1 MNASAESPNEDRVV
15 TDGFAFV
22 EFTTNDPDSMGAL
35 FRRLGFTL
43 IGRAR
48 HKQVFRYRQRDAEFI
63 LNAEPNRFL
72 ETHRA
77 SVRGIGIRV
86 NDAAAATRAATR
98 GGALLASEA
107 ECGAYAVDTPAIEGI
122 GESLVY
128 FVEGSLDEF
137 FEPVA
142 AEQGPAQHDGMI
154 LAVDHTSNI
163 VHPQNLDRW
172 ADFYASSFGF
182 VQKQYLD
189 VKGQRTGMRARSMV
203 APCGKLSIPIAA
215 SAYDAEG
222 ALNQNDEFIR
232 DYGGEGIQHIA
243 LLSADLVQTIDAFE
257 NAGIRFMDA
266 PAHAY
271 YEALDRRIPGHGLPV
286 NDLERRGLLVD
297 GKSGGRLL
305 LQRFTQRQIGPVFFE
320 VIERRGED
328 GFGEGNFKALF
339 EAQEKDQARRGSLKA
354 TEAKAV

>member
-1 MNASAESPNEDRVV
+1 MNASAESLNEDRVV

-22 EFTTNDPDSMGAL
+22 EFTTNDADSMGAL

-72 ETHRA
+72 QAHRA

-107 ECGAYAVDTPAIEGI
+107 ESGAYAVDAPAIEGI

>member
-1 MNASAESPNEDRVV
+1 MNASAESPNADRVV

-35 FRRLGFTL
+35 FRRLGFAL
-43 IGRAR
+43 VGQAR

-72 ETHRA
+72 KAHRA

-98 GGALLASEA
+98 GGARLASE
-107 ECGAYAVDTPAIEGI
+107 EESGAYAVDTPTIEGI

-142 AEQGPAQHDGMI
+142 AAQDSVAHDAMI
-154 LAVDHTSNI
+154 VAVDHTSNI

-172 ADFYASSFGF
+172 ADFYASTFGF

-189 VKGQRTGMRARSMV
+189 VKGRRTGMRARSMV

-215 SAYDAEG
+215 SAHDTDG

-243 LLSADLVQTIDAFE
+243 LLSADLVRTIDAFE
-257 NAGIRFMDA
+257 SAGIQFMDA
-266 PAHAY
+266 PSHAY
-271 YEALDRRIPGHGLPV
+271 YVGLDQRIPGHGLPV
-286 NDLERRGLLVD
+286 QDLERRGLLID
-297 GKSGGRLL
+297 GKSEGRLL
-305 LQRFTQRQIGPVFFE
+305 LQRFTRRQIGPVFFE

-339 EAQEKDQARRGSLKA
+339 EAQEKDQARRGSLTA
-354 TEAKAV
+354 TEAKAD

>member
-1 MNASAESPNEDRVV
+1 MSASSESPSKDRVV

-22 EFTTNDPDSMGAL
+22 EFTTNDPEGMGTL
-35 FRRLGFTL
+35 FNRLGFTL
-43 IGRAR
+43 VGQAVG
-48 HKQVFRYRQRDAEFI
+48 KQVRRYRQRDAEFI
-63 LNAEPNRFL
+63 VNAEPNGFL
-72 ETHRA
+72 DAHRA

-86 NDAAAATRAATR
+86 NDANAALRAATN
-98 GGALLASEA
+98 GGARLASEPDV
-107 ECGAYAVDTPAIEGI
+107 GAYAVNAQAIMGI
-122 GESLVY
+122 GDSLVY
-128 FVEGSLDEF
+128 FLEGSLDRF
-137 FEPVA
+137 FEPVLA
-142 AEQGPAQHDGMI
+142 ARGVSESDAMI
-154 LAVDHTSNI
+154 MAVDHTSNI

-172 ADFYASSFGF
+172 ADFYASTFGF

-215 SAYDAEG
+215 SAHDTEG

-257 NAGIRFMDA
+257 SAGIQFMDA
-266 PAHAY
+266 PSHAY
-271 YEALDRRIPGHGLPV
+271 YEGLDQRIPGHGLPV
-286 NDLERRGLLVD
+286 RDLERRGLLVD
-297 GKSGGRLL
+297 GKSEGRLL
-305 LQRFTQRQIGPVFFE
+305 LQRFTRRQIGPVFFE

>member
-1 MNASAESPNEDRVV
+1 MNASTENPNEDRVV

-43 IGRAR
+43 IGQAR
-48 HKQVFRYRQRDAEFI
+48 HKRVFRYRQRNAEFI
-63 LNAEPNRFL
+63 VNAEPNRFL
-72 ETHRA
+72 QAHRA

-86 NDAAAATRAATR
+86 NDAAAATRAATH
-98 GGALLASEA
+98 GGARVASEA
-107 ECGAYAVDTPAIEGI
+107 ESGTYAVDTPAIEGI

-128 FVEGSLDEF
+128 FVEASLDEF

-142 AEQGPAQHDGMI
+142 AAPGSAQHDAMI

-172 ADFYASSFGF
+172 ADFYSSSFGF

-189 VKGQRTGMRARSMV
+189 VKGQHTGMRARSMV

-215 SAYDAEG
+215 SAYDTDG
-222 ALNQNDEFIR
+222 VLNQNDEFIR

-243 LLSADLVQTIDAFE
+243 LLSADLVQTIAAFE

-271 YEALDRRIPGHGLPV
+271 YEGLDRRIPGHGLPV
-286 NDLERRGLLVD
+286 ADLERRGLLVD
-297 GKSGGRLL
+297 GTSGGRLL

-354 TEAKAV
+354 TEEEAA

>member
-63 LNAEPNRFL
+63 LNAEPNRLL